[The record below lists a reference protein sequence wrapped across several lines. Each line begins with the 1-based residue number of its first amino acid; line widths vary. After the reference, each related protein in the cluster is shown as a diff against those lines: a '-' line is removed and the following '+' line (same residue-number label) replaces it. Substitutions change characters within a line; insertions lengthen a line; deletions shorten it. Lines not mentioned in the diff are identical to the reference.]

1 VGGLDKK
8 DGVLDKKDGVLDDG
22 KDEELRQLACEFAAE
37 FAALASCEK
46 EGRGRGNG
54 GGDGDVD
61 ANGGWGGGGG
71 RGCGGWGPWDEP
83 LLRGPGVEG

>member
-1 VGGLDKK
+1 MGGLDKK

-61 ANGGWGGGGG
+61 ANGGWVGGEEEGAVGGGLGTSP
-71 RGCGGWGPWDEP
+71 C
-83 LLRGPGVEG
+83 